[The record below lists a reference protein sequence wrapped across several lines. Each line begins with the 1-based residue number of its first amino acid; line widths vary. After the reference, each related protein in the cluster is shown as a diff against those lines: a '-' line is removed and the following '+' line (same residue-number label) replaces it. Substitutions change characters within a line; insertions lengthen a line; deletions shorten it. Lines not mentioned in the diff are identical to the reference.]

1 MFVRPS
7 LRMWSSIVPFV
18 VLFPVCVYE
27 VFGVIGA
34 VVSCCV
40 GRGRLSGMCATYSGV
55 GGFIPS
61 AGVGPRVRARRA
73 RMRRMLADLRG
84 FGTLVCVGG
93 VAIVLLWWAEGD
105 LSVSFC
111 SVCLGSSLVS
121 VVVLGGGVVV
131 SL

>member
-1 MFVRPS
+1 MFVKPS
-7 LRMWSSIVPFV
+7 LRIWSSMFA
-18 VLFPVCVYE
+18 VLALSSVCVYA
-27 VFGVIGA
+27 VFGVIGT
-34 VVSCCV
+34 VVSWCV
-40 GRGRLSGMCATYSGV
+40 GIGWISGMCATSSWL
-55 GGFIPS
+55 GGIIAS
-61 AGVGPRVRARRA
+61 VGVGPRVRARRA

-121 VVVLGGGVVV
+121 VVVLGGSVVV